1 MPSLSYKGRFV
12 EYVEE
17 GLKPNPKGRV
27 KRQSIRNLR
36 KRLFK
41 KGDTLYHF
49 YGMRTKWC
57 RRLGQSVCEQADL
70 IEIKAKVIL
79 IGSLN
84 ERGRVA
90 VHKIITNTDQLNEFA
105 YADGFES
112 WSDMVRWWKIT
123 HGSKCFPFRGQL
135 IKW

>member
-17 GLKPNPKGRV
+17 GLKPKPKGRV

-70 IEIKAKVIL
+70 IEIKSKSIFLITQQNELVTVIK
-79 IGSLN
+79 
-84 ERGRVA
+84 
-90 VHKIITNTDQLNEFA
+90 KITHPDKLNEFA